1 MESATVGDRLA
12 GIRRKTS
19 VDQTLLRQI
28 ALLERVQVSN
38 GLSHAQAQSLIGRAI
53 FAQYLVDRG
62 VIASDELY
70 DIAGCRELHQV
81 FADRSATEALF
92 VSLRDRFN
100 GDMFET
106 SDVPA
111 DIHLNEIGHFLA
123 GGEPGSGQKSLFP
136 YRFDVIPVE
145 LISAIYEQ
153 FVHTPVN
160 NQDESRQRQQGVFY
174 IPLTAVSLVL
184 DEVFDGLEG
193 HEHVLDFTC
202 GSGVF
207 LVEALR
213 RLVLLKSNQKPT
225 RQIIR
230 EVLHNQ
236 VHGVDISEDAIRI
249 AAFSLYLA
257 AMELDPNPRYEAG
270 MKFNL

>member
-1 MESATVGDRLA
+1 M
-12 GIRRKTS
+12 
-19 VDQTLLRQI
+19 
-28 ALLERVQVSN
+28 QVSN
-38 GLSHAQAQSLIGRAI
+38 GLSHPQAQALIGRAI

-62 VIASDELY
+62 VIASGELDE
-70 DIAGCRELHQV
+70 IAGYRELHRV

-92 VSLRDRFN
+92 VWLRDRFN

-111 DIHLNEIGHFLA
+111 NIHLKEIGHFLA
-123 GGEPGSGQKSLFP
+123 GGEPGSGQRSLFP

-145 LISAIYEQ
+145 LISVIYEQ

-160 NQDESRQRQQGVFY
+160 NQDESSQRQQGVSHTSY
-174 IPLTAVSLVL
+174 AVSLVL

-213 RLVLLKSNQKPT
+213 RLVCLKSNQKPT

-230 EVLHNQ
+230 EVLYNQ

-270 MKFNL
+270 MKFEPLIGDTLKVSDAFTSLRTGNSM